1 MTCPWHDALQWWETV
16 YIIKRRNRFGAAGF
30 IFKGKFKL
38 SNFFRQNVLL
48 FVGSKYSLWL
58 NNQMPEEE
66 HTYMLLIFNFDQRLE
81 MGIFI
86 LKFGYFLFQMG
97 LLFYNFLKR

>member
-1 MTCPWHDALQWWETV
+1 
-16 YIIKRRNRFGAAGF
+16 
-30 IFKGKFKL
+30 
-38 SNFFRQNVLL
+38 
-48 FVGSKYSLWL
+48 
-58 NNQMPEEE
+58 MPEEE
-66 HTYMLLIFNFDQRLE
+66 HTYMLLIFNFYQSLE

>member
-1 MTCPWHDALQWWETV
+1 MTCPWHDVLQWWETV
-16 YIIKRRNRFGAAGF
+16 DIINVKWRNQFGVGF

-38 SNFFRQNVLL
+38 RNFFRQNVLL

-81 MGIFI
+81 MGILF
-86 LKFGYFLFQMG
+86 KFGYFLFQMG